1 MKSWCVDRWIP
12 LSKIWYLF
20 IIWRYHSQLDFGPC
34 LLSLFLFTL
43 YECNLFGI
51 WHDFFMSNYKTHL
64 IQCFNFGDNVFPLNS
79 FSSWGLIFKPILSLC
94 KVSEKTYGRVAIWP
108 THKVSSNERPY
119 FYQNYTFSLR
129 NVQNQQ
135 TKLLHRPLRAKKL
148 VRKTFVIV

>member
-64 IQCFNFGDNVFPLNS
+64 IIQCFNFGDNVFPWTHS
-79 FSSWGLIFKPILSLC
+79 RHGDFKPFLSLG
-94 KVSEKTYGRVAIWP
+94 KVSEKLMGVWP
-108 THKVSSNERPY
+108 
-119 FYQNYTFSLR
+119 FD
-129 NVQNQQ
+129 
-135 TKLLHRPLRAKKL
+135 LHRMIWL
-148 VRKTFVIV
+148 VIFEKSWKMCKINRDKITPFLCA